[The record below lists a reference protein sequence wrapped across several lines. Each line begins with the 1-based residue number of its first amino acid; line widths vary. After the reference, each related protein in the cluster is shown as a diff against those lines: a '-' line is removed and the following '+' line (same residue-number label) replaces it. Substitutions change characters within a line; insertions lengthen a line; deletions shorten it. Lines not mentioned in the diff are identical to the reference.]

1 MSKESLPINIER
13 DLDEIAALIWGYMDK
28 TYISQFKTKI
38 EGYRSECESHLGR
51 EAQLIKAL
59 IPFMPEEKPIL
70 KFILDAILY
79 NDMIEKSFKE
89 YEHLDSLYR
98 DENKER
104 EQLKKVTYKLIMYK
118 LMTAIERGS
127 LDKINPH
134 DPQPRK

>member
-28 TYISQFKTKI
+28 TYVSEFKAKI

-127 LDKINPH
+127 LDKINPQS
-134 DPQPRK
+134 PQPKK